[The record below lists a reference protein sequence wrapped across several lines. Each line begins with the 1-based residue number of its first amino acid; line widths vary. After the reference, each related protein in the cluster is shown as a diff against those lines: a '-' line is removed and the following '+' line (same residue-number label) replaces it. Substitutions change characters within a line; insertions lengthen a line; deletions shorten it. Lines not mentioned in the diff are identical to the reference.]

1 MAEDSSGFSIPC
13 SVIGLQQ
20 TERRAK
26 MYTFDARIRYSETD
40 SEGRLTLEGLLD
52 YFQDCST
59 FHSEELGLGVEYLRQ
74 NNLVWVLSKWQIV
87 VNCFPRLCDRVT
99 VGTFPY
105 HFKGCF
111 GYRNFFMRDE
121 EGRML
126 ACADSLWTLLDTER
140 FKPVYL
146 KEEMLEKYALEEKL
160 PMAYDSHR
168 IQSRGEGH
176 FEEDIIVRPHHL
188 DINHHVNNGQYVR
201 MARGFL
207 PEGFSI
213 GQMRAEYRRQALL
226 HDVLHPF
233 ILRQRSAEGNELW
246 VISLQDEN
254 GGVYVNVE
262 FEEKKRE
269 SGIV

>member
-1 MAEDSSGFSIPC
+1 
-13 SVIGLQQ
+13 
-20 TERRAK
+20 
-26 MYTFDARIRYSETD
+26 MYTFDAKIRYSETD
-40 SEGRLTLEGLLD
+40 SEGKLSLEGLLD

-59 FHSEELGLGVEYLRQ
+59 FHSEALGLGVEYLRQ
-74 NNLVWVLSKWQIV
+74 NQLVWVVSKWQIV
-87 VNCFPRLCDRVT
+87 IRRLPRLCDQVT

-121 EGRML
+121 EGREL

-146 KEEMLEKYALEEKL
+146 NGEMLEKYALEEKL

-176 FEEDIIVRPHHL
+176 FEENIVVRPHHL

-201 MARGFL
+201 MAMGLL
-207 PEGFSI
+207 PEGFQI
-213 GQMRAEYRRQALL
+213 AQMRAEYRRQALL
-226 HDVLHPF
+226 HDVLHPYV
-233 ILRQRSAEGNELW
+233 LRQESERGNALW
-246 VISLQDEN
+246 VISLQDEA

-262 FEEKKRE
+262 FEEQNRE
-269 SGIV
+269 REME